1 MVGKLN
7 RGMLIS
13 SAVSHALAWVVYLVV
28 SFGLVL
34 WPAWQGGDGDDLIV
48 LATLFMP
55 VALSGLGWL
64 TVLTQGRQAGGKA
77 RSSTLVGLLLVFC
90 ALAILSIVF
99 IHLPTLVKLAISIII
114 GFYPVV
120 LALDV
125 GRGGRSLLLGI
136 TAALLLGFSAL
147 AIFSVGVLFLPTA
160 LAMVGAA
167 LASLVARSSP
177 EAGRIP

>member
-1 MVGKLN
+1 MVGKIN
-7 RGMLIS
+7 QVMLIS
-13 SAVSHALAWVVYLVV
+13 CVVSHAMAWVVYLVV
-28 SFGLVL
+28 VFGLVL
-34 WPAWQGGDGDDLIV
+34 WPALRDGDGDDLIV
-48 LATLFMP
+48 LATVFFP

-77 RSSTLVGLLLVFC
+77 RSSTLAGLLLVFC

-99 IHLPTLVKLAISIII
+99 IHLPTLVKLAIGVII

-125 GRGGRSLLLGI
+125 RWGGRSLLLGI
-136 TAALLLGFSAL
+136 TAFLLLGFSAL
-147 AIFSVGVLFLPTA
+147 AGFSVGVFFLPTV
-160 LAMVGAA
+160 LAMLVAA
-167 LASLVARSSP
+167 LASLFARPSP

>member
-1 MVGKLN
+1 MAGKFN
-7 RGMLIS
+7 HVMLIS
-13 SAVSHALAWVVYLVV
+13 GAVSHALAWVVYLVV

-34 WPAWQGGDGDDLIV
+34 WPAWQDRDGRDLIV

-64 TVLTQGRQAGGKA
+64 AVLTQGRRVDGKT
-77 RSSTLVGLLLVFC
+77 RSLTLAGLLLVFC

-99 IHLPTLVKLAISIII
+99 IRLPTPAKLAVMIII

-136 TAALLLGFSAL
+136 TTFLLLGFSAL
-147 AIFSVGVLFLPTA
+147 AAFSVGVFFLPTA
-160 LAMVGAA
+160 LAMLVAA
-167 LASLVARSSP
+167 LASLFARSAP
-177 EAGRIP
+177 AARHTP